1 MLSRVIGNRRITGP
15 AEKMATKFQHIVGA
29 TCFTGITSQVFRA
42 FLRVEKMLFITAASR
57 SKGVMVNHG
66 MPEKL

>member
-1 MLSRVIGNRRITGP
+1 MNRP
-15 AEKMATKFQHIVGA
+15 SNKKMAAKFEHIIS
-29 TCFTGITSQVFRA
+29 TTGFSGIAGQMFREL
-42 FLRVEKMLFITAASR
+42 LRIEKMLFITAASR